1 MFSKRIAID
10 LGTANVL
17 VYIPKRGIVINEP
30 SVVAIDDANT
40 IVAIGAEAK
49 EMLGR
54 TPDTITAS
62 RPLRDGVIADYRIT
76 QAMIRHYI
84 NKVSGGWRL
93 SRPEVMVCV
102 PAGATSTERRA
113 VIDATLA
120 AGARAAYIIREPV
133 AAAIGAGIPIASAAG
148 NMVVDIGGG
157 TTEIAIL
164 SLGGVVAQHSIRV
177 GGNRLDNAIA
187 EYIRRTYGL
196 AIGDRTAEH
205 IKVTLGSALM
215 LTRDKSMEIRGR
227 DVLAGLPKTITIRA
241 NEITGALNDELEKI
255 LQAIRVV
262 LEQTPP
268 ELSSDIIDRGMVL
281 TGGGALLQNLDKML
295 TQITGVPC
303 VVAEEPLLCVA
314 RGTGIALDNL
324 EEYNEASSRS
334 NNQLHQCQ
342 TTPHI
347 MTSPIKAA
355 LTAPRPPPSCP
366 YGCSATPS
374 CPMRANYACRTRL
387 RSSRGLPTS
396 SPASSLPTVPKPTPD
411 VASPPTKS
419 ASPNK

>member
-17 VYIPKRGIVINEP
+17 VYVPKRGIIINEP
-30 SVVAIDDANT
+30 AVVAIDDQNK

-54 TPDTITAS
+54 TPDNITAS

-76 QAMIRHYI
+76 SAMIRHYI
-84 NKVSGGWRL
+84 SKVSGGWRL
-93 SRPEVMVCV
+93 SRPDVMVCV
-102 PAGATSTERRA
+102 PAGASTERRA

-177 GGNRLDNAIA
+177 GGNRLDAAIA
-187 EYIRRTYGL
+187 DYIRRTYGL
-196 AIGDRTAEH
+196 AIGDRTAEI
-205 IKVTLGSALM
+205 IKMQLGTALM
-215 LTRDKSMEIRGR
+215 LTRDRSMEIRGR
-227 DVLAGLPKTITIRA
+227 DIIAGLPKTISIRA
-241 NEITGALNDELEKI
+241 NEITGALTDELEKI

-295 TQITGVPC
+295 TQVTGVPC

-324 EEYNEASSRS
+324 EEYKRS
-334 NNQLHQCQ
+334 L
-342 TTPHI
+342 
-347 MTSPIKAA
+347 
-355 LTAPRPPPSCP
+355 
-366 YGCSATPS
+366 
-374 CPMRANYACRTRL
+374 
-387 RSSRGLPTS
+387 
-396 SPASSLPTVPKPTPD
+396 
-411 VASPPTKS
+411 VAVK
-419 ASPNK
+419 